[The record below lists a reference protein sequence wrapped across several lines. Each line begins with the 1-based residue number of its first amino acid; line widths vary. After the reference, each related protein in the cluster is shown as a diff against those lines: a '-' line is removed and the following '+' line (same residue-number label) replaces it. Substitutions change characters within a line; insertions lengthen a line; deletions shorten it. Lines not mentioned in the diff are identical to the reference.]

1 MPVIGKFTLA
11 LLLLVSLSAAAVIE
25 IEPLPNQELETR
37 YRAMLE
43 VMRCP
48 KCQNQ
53 NLKDSNS
60 PIAADLRGEIRRL
73 LEEGRTDEEIVTYLV
88 NRYGDFVRYK
98 PALKNNTLVLWF
110 GPSVLVLVAV
120 LVGILIVRRQRRTVA
135 VTSPLSATEQQR
147 LSELLDTESKPREDK
162 Q

>member
-1 MPVIGKFTLA
+1 MPVTGKFTLA
-11 LLLLVSLSAAAVIE
+11 LLLLVTLSAAAVIE

-43 VMRCP
+43 EMRCP

-73 LEEGRTDEEIVTYLV
+73 LEEGRTDDEIVTYLV
-88 NRYGDFVRYK
+88 DRYGDFVRYR

-110 GPSVLVLVAV
+110 GPGALILVAV
-120 LVGILIVRRQRRTVA
+120 LVGILIVRRQRKTV
-135 VTSPLSATEQQR
+135 VETPSLSTTEQQR
-147 LSELLDTESKPREDK
+147 LNELLDKGSKQREDK
-162 Q
+162 H